1 MRLIIMGPPGA
12 GKGSQAA
19 KLINYYNIPHI
30 STGDMFRAQL
40 KSQSPLG
47 KIVQSYINEG
57 KLVRDSLT
65 NEIVKDRLLGED
77 VQTSFL
83 MDGYPRNIFQAE
95 AFDEL
100 LKEKN
105 WKIDGVI
112 NIEVD
117 TDLLMGRTTGRRVC
131 PTCGATYHI
140 DTNKPMVD
148 GICDKDQT
156 PLMQREDDKP
166 ETVKH
171 RLEVYYEQTEP
182 VIDYYAQQG
191 LLINIDGSGT
201 IDEVFERL
209 IKRIDS
215 K

>member
-156 PLMQREDDKP
+156 PLMQRED
-166 ETVKH
+166 
-171 RLEVYYEQTEP
+171 
-182 VIDYYAQQG
+182 
-191 LLINIDGSGT
+191 
-201 IDEVFERL
+201 
-209 IKRIDS
+209 
-215 K
+215 